1 MRSFEIVDGEIRATG
16 DHPVERQGIRSPV
29 PGAGGP
35 ARGPGRRAAVSPVAV
50 CRGSRRAA
58 AAGRRPG
65 RSWGRGLRALH
76 CHGAL
81 HCFCV
86 TAHDRDVR
94 SVAARGT
101 DCGHRGGRRARSP
114 RPAALTAPRAQAR
127 AHPRCSAA
135 ARAARRRPA
144 RPAPSR
150 PPRSRRA
157 ASAGDAMST
166 NDACFRL

>member
-114 RPAALTAPRAQAR
+114 RPAARGLDRPAGAGAGASPLQ
-127 AHPRCSAA
+127 
-135 ARAARRRPA
+135 RRRP
-144 RPAPSR
+144 
-150 PPRSRRA
+150 RRA
-157 ASAGDAMST
+157 PATGPTGSLPAASLP
-166 NDACFRL
+166 ACSERG